1 MVGDFENKKTKGII
15 PRSFDY
21 IFEEISKD
29 KEHKYNVMVSF
40 IQIYLESMQDLL
52 EPKNK
57 DIRIREDTE
66 HGVYLE
72 GVQWMKVRTTNE
84 CAQIFHYG
92 EKNRITES
100 TKMNSHSSRSH
111 AILIVQIEKSIM
123 LSKEKINELSK
134 ESNEKIK
141 SERIMTKSNLYLVD
155 LAGSE
160 RVKKTKAENMRLEEA
175 KKINYSLLIL
185 GNCIQSLTEKNP
197 SYIAYRDSKLT
208 RLLQESLGGNAKTS
222 LIVTISP
229 SSYNT
234 DETVSSLNFALSAM
248 KVQNKPIINKSVDYQ
263 ALCIKLQEDFDK
275 LTDQYTQLKIE
286 YDKVVEENNKLK
298 NGEKFI
304 ELQRNSIVNNL
315 NNINDE
321 NFTKNKFDI
330 AKDSKVNKVKENK
343 NLSEEEKKNFEKEMK
358 KLENFY
364 EEMLKNK
371 TNEYESILK
380 DVDKIISEK
389 ENSIN
394 LLTKENK
401 NMNVKLKD
409 QIDLVNDLKKQN
421 EDLMNSVSD
430 LSNKLQF
437 EKESK
442 ESKSEEAH
450 KNELE
455 KLNNQIEILEK
466 KIIPLENMNSLNS
479 NSIND
484 FKNKIE
490 EKIKE
495 LKNSKNNLTKEKSN
509 LIIKTSQNEIKIKI
523 DSDELININKKLET
537 VTEEMKKILLSKKE
551 NSEKDILIRKNENL
565 NLGNQ
570 LEEISNNLDNIE
582 NDIKVYKGL
591 KQSLMNVKNDDIEK
605 MDKTEL
611 LCKSLL
617 NETYSNVAKSKL
629 DLNNQKVK
637 KTVNNYDKLKK
648 EFDDFKINQEIL
660 QKEKE
665 NLKKKK
671 MNI

>member
-1 MVGDFENKKTKGII
+1 
-15 PRSFDY
+15 
-21 IFEEISKD
+21 
-29 KEHKYNVMVSF
+29 
-40 IQIYLESMQDLL
+40 
-52 EPKNK
+52 
-57 DIRIREDTE
+57 
-66 HGVYLE
+66 
-72 GVQWMKVRTTNE
+72 MKVRSTNE

-92 EKNRITES
+92 EKNRVTES

-141 SERIMTKSNLYLVD
+141 SERVMTKSNLYLVD

-197 SYIAYRDSKLT
+197 SYIGYRDSKLT

-229 SSYNT
+229 SNYNT
-234 DETVSSLNFALSAM
+234 DETVSSLNFALRAM

-286 YDKVVEENNKLK
+286 YDKVVDENNKLK

-304 ELQRNSIVNNL
+304 ELQRNSIVNNF
-315 NNINDE
+315 NNVDDG

-330 AKDSKVNKVKENK
+330 SKDAKISKGKGNK
-343 NLSEEEKKNFEKEMK
+343 NLSEDDKKNFENEIK

-371 TNEYESILK
+371 TNEYEVLLK

-401 NMNVKLKD
+401 NINIKLKD

-437 EKESK
+437 EKESNQ
-442 ESKSEEAH
+442 SKSEEAH
-450 KNELE
+450 KIELE

-523 DSDELININKKLET
+523 DSDELLNINKKLEN
-537 VTEEMKKILLSKKE
+537 VTDEMRKILL
-551 NSEKDILIRKNENL
+551 
-565 NLGNQ
+565 
-570 LEEISNNLDNIE
+570 
-582 NDIKVYKGL
+582 
-591 KQSLMNVKNDDIEK
+591 
-605 MDKTEL
+605 
-611 LCKSLL
+611 
-617 NETYSNVAKSKL
+617 
-629 DLNNQKVK
+629 
-637 KTVNNYDKLKK
+637 
-648 EFDDFKINQEIL
+648 
-660 QKEKE
+660 
-665 NLKKKK
+665 
-671 MNI
+671 

>member
-234 DETVSSLNFALSAM
+234 DETVSSLNFALRAM

-437 EKESK
+437 EKESNQ
-442 ESKSEEAH
+442 SKSEEAH
-450 KNELE
+450 KIELE

-523 DSDELININKKLET
+523 DSDELLNINKKLEN
-537 VTEEMKKILLSKKE
+537 VTDEMRKILLSRKE
-551 NSEKDILIRKNENL
+551 NSEKDIIIRKNENL

-582 NDIKVYKGL
+582 NDIKVYKSL

-637 KTVNNYDKLKK
+637 KTVNDYDKLKK

-660 QKEKE
+660 QKENE
-665 NLKKKK
+665 IN
-671 MNI
+671 